1 MISFV
6 KVDVIGNPKKKTH
19 KMCKHSIMS
28 HTHTFR
34 PLDFFQDFLG
44 HFLEKS
50 SLKHLKCYLYDYV
63 KFYSKNLP
71 KIARYS

>member
-6 KVDVIGNPKKKTH
+6 SVDAIGNPKKKTH
-19 KMCKHSIMS
+19 KTCKHSIMN
-28 HTHTFR
+28 HTHTLS
-34 PLDFFQDFLG
+34 PLGVFQDYFF

-50 SLKHLKCYLYDYV
+50 FLKHLKCYLYDYV